1 MLPGFCNQP
10 TSWSQRFVRMVGD
23 EELLRNTGG
32 YHKSTDMHGCTQV
45 QRDSQRPRSAT
56 HSVTGH
62 VQWVTYTHSFIG
74 IHKCPCRHHLSSA
87 CPAALEHFLFCLGSG
102 GDARLVHSLPLIGW
116 PDLTGGS
123 GGGPRSSQVPRGVSC
138 VQPTAGLPCACLP
151 GQIVHGIEGRFWRH
165 VACLVS
171 ARSLST
177 QADAR
182 GHTYTF
188 LV

>member
-1 MLPGFCNQP
+1 
-10 TSWSQRFVRMVGD
+10 MVGD
-23 EELLRNTGG
+23 EEQLRNTGG

-45 QRDSQRPRSAT
+45 QRDTQRPRSAT